1 MKIIS
6 GKLKG
11 RRVTTKE
18 NSSYRP
24 MTGKIKE
31 AVFSILSSGKF
42 LDADN
47 KSALQDAVSIDVF
60 GGTGAISFEGFSR
73 GIRKGIIVEKNLD
86 SFNSLKKNIQTLGLA
101 GQLDVIRGDAT
112 MLPAA
117 RFKCNIAFIDPPF
130 YQNLVEKSVKSLIGR
145 NWLHDNA
152 LLVIRT
158 HFTDEFDISDVAEEI
173 FSRKYNNSVLAIH
186 RIKSL

>member
-11 RRVTTKE
+11 RKVATKE

-31 AVFSILSSGKF
+31 AVFSILSSGQF
-42 LDADN
+42 VDDDN
-47 KSALQDAVSIDVF
+47 KTILEDAVSIDVF

-73 GIRKGIIVEKNLD
+73 GIRKGMIIEKDLD
-86 SFNSLKKNIQTLGLA
+86 SFNSLQKNIQSLGIA
-101 GQLDVIRGDAT
+101 AQVDVMRGDAT

-130 YQNLVEKSVKSLIGR
+130 HKDLVEKSVKSLIKR
-145 NWLHDNA
+145 NWLADDA
-152 LLVIRT
+152 ILVIRT
-158 HFTDEFDISDVAEEI
+158 HFTDNFDIGDMAEEI
-173 FSRKYNNSVLAIH
+173 FSRKYNNSVLTIH